1 MAKHRVSNDPVQ
13 FRVLNI
19 WLRYAALH
27 FGWLN
32 WTIEILGR
40 KLTGEEMKT
49 ASGVVLFCLVAL
61 ITACSTGG
69 GGGSQ
74 GQLSGATITSVQ
86 VSPSTMSIG
95 VGSNQQ
101 FTATA
106 HYSDSTS
113 KDITSSAQWLSS
125 DSSIASVTSSG
136 MATGTAS
143 GTVTI
148 TAKSG
153 TQQSSAT
160 LKVTAAASN
169 LVSIALSP
177 LAASVPINTSQQY
190 TAIGTYSD
198 GSTSDLTTLVTWSS
212 SSPAT
217 ATIDASGLLTAVA
230 AGSSN
235 ISASFAGVVQSTSV
249 TVTAPSIVSITVTP
263 DGLTE
268 GIGINL
274 QFTATATYSDGS
286 SQDLSSGI
294 TWTSSSPSVA
304 TINSSG
310 MSTTVAAG
318 SATITATVGSFS
330 DTSSLTVVPAHLV
343 SIAVTP
349 AVPTIALGT
358 TLQFTA
364 VGSFDDGSTQLL
376 TSLTWSSSS
385 TSVVS
390 IDSNGLASSTGTGTA
405 TVTATSGGVSG
416 TASLTVTAASLVSI
430 AVIPANS
437 SMAVGTTKQFTATGT
452 FSDSST
458 QDITTTVTWT
468 SSSAAAA
475 TITAQGLAASVAAG
489 STTIKATFGSVSG
502 STGLTVSTAHLVS
515 ITISPAN
522 PRISKGTSI
531 KFTASG
537 SFSDGSVATNLSG
550 ISWKSNHPN
559 IASVRGSGIAH
570 GKKGGSV
577 IISATASGITG
588 TTTLT
593 VGTGTLVS
601 LLITPVNPTAAVGG
615 PQQFTATGTF
625 SDASTQDITLNAHW
639 SSSHATVATI
649 ANAPSVGGQANCI
662 AAWTTTIGANSG
674 GITGS
679 TTLTVQ

>member
-1 MAKHRVSNDPVQ
+1 
-13 FRVLNI
+13 
-19 WLRYAALH
+19 
-27 FGWLN
+27 
-32 WTIEILGR
+32 
-40 KLTGEEMKT
+40 MKT
-49 ASGVVLFCLVAL
+49 ASCVVLVCLLAVL
-61 ITACSTGG
+61 TACS
-69 GGGSQ
+69 
-74 GQLSGATITSVQ
+74 GAGTPSSEATVTSVQ
-86 VSPSTMSIG
+86 VSPATVSIG
-95 VGSNQQ
+95 IGSNQQ

-106 HYSDSTS
+106 HYSDSSS
-113 KDITSSAQWLSS
+113 KDITSSAQWISS
-125 DSSIASVTSSG
+125 DPSVASINSSG
-136 MATGTAS
+136 MAAGSNS

-160 LKVTAAASN
+160 LRVTAAASN
-169 LVSIALSP
+169 LVSMALSP
-177 LAASVPINTSQQY
+177 LAASVPVNTSQQF
-190 TAIGTYSD
+190 TAIGNYSD
-198 GSTSDLTTLVTWSS
+198 GSTSDLTALVTWSS
-212 SSPAT
+212 SSTAT

-230 AGSSN
+230 AGSTN
-235 ISASFAGVVQSTSV
+235 VSASFAGVSQSTNV
-249 TVTAPSIVSITVTP
+249 TVTAPSILYITVTP
-263 DGLTE
+263 DDLTL

-286 SQDLSSGI
+286 SQDLSTGV
-294 TWTSSSPSVA
+294 TWSSSSPSVT

-310 MSTTVAAG
+310 MATTVAAG
-318 SATITATVGSFS
+318 STAITATVGAFS
-330 DTSSLTVVPAHLV
+330 DTSTVTVVPAHLV

-349 AVPTIALGT
+349 ATPSIAVGT
-358 TLQFTA
+358 TVQFTA

-390 IDSNGLASSTGTGTA
+390 IDSMGFASSTGTGTA
-405 TVTATSGGVSG
+405 TITARSGGVSG
-416 TASLTVTAASLVSI
+416 TASLTVTAATLVSI
-430 AVIPANS
+430 AVAPANS

-475 TITAQGLAASVAAG
+475 TINAQGLASSVAAG
-489 STTIKATFGSVSG
+489 STTIKAAFGSVSG
-502 STGLTVSTAHLVS
+502 STPLTVSTAHLVS
-515 ITISPAN
+515 ITINPVN

-537 SFSDGSVATNLSG
+537 TFSDGSVATNLSG

-577 IISATASGITG
+577 TISATASGVTG
-588 TTTLT
+588 STTLT

-601 LLITPVNPTAAVGG
+601 LVITPVNPTAAAGG

-662 AAWTTTIGANSG
+662 AAGTTIIGANSG
-674 GITGS
+674 GTTGS
-679 TTLTVQ
+679 TVLTVQ